1 MLSDDGD
8 MAVALDPRTK
18 IFFLLIG
25 NLFIVFAPMQTVE
38 AGFVMFFLL
47 VAVVLGAALPAL
59 KMVGVYLLLLFL
71 QAVSA
76 AWVGMWWGLMLFTF
90 SQFMTMMLPYVL
102 LAMILVSTTK
112 VSEFME
118 ALYKLRVSKKVV
130 IPLAVMIRYV
140 PVVSEDLTM
149 IKDAM
154 KMRGISPS
162 FFGFVRRPLET
173 IECLYVPMLVSAAK
187 VVDELSAAAVTRGIE
202 NKARRTC
209 IVPMTFGRVDYAF
222 LVLLVAVFILEI
234 ALSGYFVS

>member
-1 MLSDDGD
+1 

-25 NLFIVFAPMQTVE
+25 NLFIVFAPTQTVE

-47 VAVVLGAALPAL
+47 VAVVLGPALPVL

-76 AWVGMWWGLMLFTF
+76 VWVGMWWGLMLSTF
-90 SQFMTMMLPYVL
+90 SQFMTMVLPYVL
-102 LAMILVSTTK
+102 LAVILVSTTK

-118 ALYKLRVSKKVV
+118 ALYKLRVSKKIV

-140 PVVSEDLTM
+140 PVVSEDFTM

-154 KMRGISPS
+154 RMRGINPS
-162 FFGFVRRPLET
+162 FLGFVRRPLET
-173 IECLYVPMLVSAAK
+173 IECLYVPMLMSAAK

-209 IVPMTFGRVDYAF
+209 VVPIRFGAVDYAF
-222 LVLLVAVFILEI
+222 VIFLVAILIVEI
-234 ALSGYFVS
+234 ALNGYFVS